1 MRNYGGLV
9 SGEFECIG
17 QERSAWR
24 TTPMSPLREEFFAV
38 ADYIVEQ
45 DPSVNSYL
53 NGQKVNSSRKLSD
66 LLG

>member
-1 MRNYGGLV
+1 
-9 SGEFECIG
+9 
-17 QERSAWR
+17 
-24 TTPMSPLREEFFAV
+24 MSPLREEFFAV